1 MFKHVRG
8 VSVSRQEE
16 LEADYMAR
24 AILMPLG
31 TMSAL
36 MDIGDYENL
45 SVEDKKRFARYVS
58 ERFQVPI
65 QHAVL
70 RIREVRVL
78 QGKN

>member
-1 MFKHVRG
+1 MNHLRIAKA
-8 VSVSRQEE
+8 SRQKE

-36 MDIGDYENL
+36 LDKSNYENM
-45 SVEDKKRFARYVS
+45 SVEDKKRFVRHVS

-65 QHAVL
+65 QHAAL
-70 RIREVRVL
+70 RIKEVRL
-78 QGKN
+78 LKGKT